1 MKTVEEI
8 KARLLSLKKEAEERL
23 NEIPEEFNDLQDSK
37 NYNYFTGALIAVNN
51 ILEFIGE

>member
-23 NEIPEEFNDLQDSK
+23 DEIPEEFNDLQDSE